1 MIEHSGYE
9 AETLWPALYFQPLP
23 FTEPTRDRPIEKLPV
38 EVEVIGDVEV
48 DESVVIDIAENGGRA
63 PPLFLYPRGA
73 RGERTIP
80 VVAIED
86 IGSIVSQIEIG
97 IPVVVD
103 VGHCDTLAETPIA
116 HSGLL
121 GHIGE
126 RPSSVVSEETIRL
139 TGLHRPPSSRASMP
153 LMR

>member
-1 MIEHSGYE
+1 MHLQ
-9 AETLWPALYFQPLP
+9 TLP
-23 FTEPTRDRPIEKLPV
+23 FTEPTRDRQIETLPV
-38 EVEVIGDVEV
+38 EVEVIGNVEV
-48 DESVVIDIAENGGRA
+48 DESVAIDIAEYGGRA

-86 IGSIVSQIEIG
+86 IGSIVGQIEIG

-103 VGHCDTLAETPIA
+103 VGHCDTLAESPIA

-121 GHIGE
+121 CHIGE
-126 RPSSVVSEETIRL
+126 RPGSVVSEETIRL
-139 TGLHRPPSSRASMP
+139 TGLTGRHP
-153 LMR
+153 LER